1 VSKING
7 YQCDMCG
14 EYAAEEYIGRGK
26 HRLEIIPNGW
36 IIYYKRMPMLNARHM
51 CPACATA
58 MGL

>member
-1 VSKING
+1 
-7 YQCDMCG
+7 MCG